1 MKKVM
6 LVDDEIFITEG
17 LRSIIDWE
25 ALGLEVVQ
33 SAENGEEA
41 LKKFNENPV
50 DIIVTD
56 INMPNKTGLELVKEL
71 KDAGHNVKFIILS
84 GYDEFSYAKK
94 AIEYGVENY
103 ILKPIDEEEL
113 EEALKKLVDNINK
126 EKTIINKGLDKT
138 GKLLAFLNG
147 KYDLKEIIGI
157 KNDMYVDFYKE
168 NYTVSNIFINSKKDK
183 NLYINI
189 DNLVENIFEGQ
200 YEILY
205 QFDGQIIIINSWSK
219 DFTDNDI
226 LNSYNKLREKLL
238 DNLDYDFFISI
249 GSRVSI
255 IDDLK
260 ESYFTAKELKKY
272 MLTEGTNIVFNKD
285 MVSDTEYKELNFNQE
300 IDEINKFIIEKD
312 KEKLKAHIEF
322 IFDNKNLTPKNIYDL
337 SIKIIL
343 LVDKILDEFKVGKK
357 YTRESL
363 SETIIELCNESTRE
377 SVKAFIISEMDELM
391 AVMYSNTV
399 KYSPVVQQIVNIVN
413 KRYYEDLSLKTLA
426 NQYNIN
432 SSYLG
437 QIFNKEVGCSFSDY
451 LNKTK
456 NLKAKELILETNM
469 KINDIARE
477 VGYMDSSYFYRK
489 FKKFFGVSPS
499 TLRDMKNY

>member
-1 MKKVM
+1 MRKVM

-17 LRSIIDWE
+17 LRNIIDWE

-41 LKKFNENPV
+41 LRKFNESPV

-71 KDAGHNVKFIILS
+71 KDTGHNVKFIILS

-113 EEALKKLVDNINK
+113 EEALKKLVDNMNK

-200 YEILY
+200 YEVLY

-249 GSRVSI
+249 GSRVNI

-272 MLTEGTNIVFNKD
+272 MLTEGTNIVFNKT
-285 MVSDTEYKELNFNQE
+285 MVSNMEYKELNFNQE

-469 KINDIARE
+469 KINDIAKE

>member
-1 MKKVM
+1 MRKVM

-17 LRSIIDWE
+17 LRNIIDWE
-25 ALGLEVVQ
+25 TLGLEVVQ

-41 LKKFNENPV
+41 LRKFNESPV

-71 KDAGHNVKFIILS
+71 KDTGHNVKFIILS

-113 EEALKKLVDNINK
+113 EEALKKLVDNMNK

-200 YEILY
+200 YEVLY

-249 GSRVSI
+249 GSRVNI

-272 MLTEGTNIVFNKD
+272 MLTEGTNIVFNKA
-285 MVSDTEYKELNFNQE
+285 MVSNTEYKELNFNQE

-469 KINDIARE
+469 KINDIAKE

>member
-1 MKKVM
+1 
-6 LVDDEIFITEG
+6 
-17 LRSIIDWE
+17 
-25 ALGLEVVQ
+25 
-33 SAENGEEA
+33 
-41 LKKFNENPV
+41 
-50 DIIVTD
+50 
-56 INMPNKTGLELVKEL
+56 
-71 KDAGHNVKFIILS
+71 
-84 GYDEFSYAKK
+84 
-94 AIEYGVENY
+94 
-103 ILKPIDEEEL
+103 
-113 EEALKKLVDNINK
+113 
-126 EKTIINKGLDKT
+126 
-138 GKLLAFLNG
+138 
-147 KYDLKEIIGI
+147 
-157 KNDMYVDFYKE
+157 
-168 NYTVSNIFINSKKDK
+168 
-183 NLYINI
+183 
-189 DNLVENIFEGQ
+189 
-200 YEILY
+200 
-205 QFDGQIIIINSWSK
+205 
-219 DFTDNDI
+219 
-226 LNSYNKLREKLL
+226 
-238 DNLDYDFFISI
+238 
-249 GSRVSI
+249 
-255 IDDLK
+255 
-260 ESYFTAKELKKY
+260 

>member
-17 LRSIIDWE
+17 LRNIIDWE
-25 ALGLEVVQ
+25 TLGLEVVQ

-71 KDAGHNVKFIILS
+71 KEAGHNVKFIILS

-255 IDDLK
+255 ID
-260 ESYFTAKELKKY
+260 
-272 MLTEGTNIVFNKD
+272 N
-285 MVSDTEYKELNFNQE
+285 
-300 IDEINKFIIEKD
+300 
-312 KEKLKAHIEF
+312 
-322 IFDNKNLTPKNIYDL
+322 
-337 SIKIIL
+337 
-343 LVDKILDEFKVGKK
+343 
-357 YTRESL
+357 
-363 SETIIELCNESTRE
+363 
-377 SVKAFIISEMDELM
+377 
-391 AVMYSNTV
+391 
-399 KYSPVVQQIVNIVN
+399 
-413 KRYYEDLSLKTLA
+413 
-426 NQYNIN
+426 
-432 SSYLG
+432 
-437 QIFNKEVGCSFSDY
+437 
-451 LNKTK
+451 
-456 NLKAKELILETNM
+456 
-469 KINDIARE
+469 
-477 VGYMDSSYFYRK
+477 
-489 FKKFFGVSPS
+489 
-499 TLRDMKNY
+499 

>member
-1 MKKVM
+1 MRKVM

-17 LRSIIDWE
+17 LRNIIDWE

-33 SAENGEEA
+33 STENGEEA
-41 LKKFNENPV
+41 LRKFNESPV

-71 KDAGHNVKFIILS
+71 KDTGHNVKFIILS

-113 EEALKKLVDNINK
+113 EEALKKLVDNMNK

-200 YEILY
+200 YEVLY

-249 GSRVSI
+249 GSRVNI

-272 MLTEGTNIVFNKD
+272 MLTEGTNIVFNKT
-285 MVSDTEYKELNFNQE
+285 MVSNMEYKELNFNQE

-469 KINDIARE
+469 KINDIAKE